1 MSLRGQLEKLLEALP
16 EGGSVTLD
24 REALAELLEAEPGP
38 EEERLSDLTVPEL
51 AEELDRGK
59 STVRGWLADG
69 LIPEA
74 YRLRGR
80 EWRVPPAAVRRFL
93 EREAQG
99 EERSPR
105 EVPLRGGELGDWRE
119 ERSAA
124 G

>member
-1 MSLRGQLEKLLEALP
+1 MSLRGQLEQLLEHLP
-16 EGGSVTLD
+16 PGGSVTLD
-24 REALAELLEAEPGP
+24 REALAELLEAEPSS

-51 AEELDRGK
+51 AEELDRGE

-80 EWRVPPAAVRRFL
+80 EWRVPPEAVRRFL
-93 EREAQG
+93 EREAQ
-99 EERSPR
+99 EEGSPVP
-105 EVPLRGGELGDWRE
+105 VPLRGGELDDWRRE
-119 ERSAA
+119 FEST